1 MRLLAKFLKVL
12 NSNAE
17 PLEISLGLC
26 LAMIAGLTP
35 LMSLHNLVVLFAV
48 LVLKVNL
55 SAFLLGLGLFS
66 GIAYALDPLFHRI
79 GLAVLTA
86 PSLGNLWT
94 SLYNS
99 TLWRLEHF
107 NNSIVM
113 GSLLTSLA
121 LFVPFVLLGNMLIR
135 RYRAHVLGWVMKSRF
150 MQMMAASSFY
160 RLYQSVSGWGGN
172 V

>member
-17 PLEISLGLC
+17 PLEISMGIC

-35 LMSLHNLVVLFAV
+35 FMSLHNLFVLFAV
-48 LVLKVNL
+48 LVLRVNL
-55 SAFLLGLGLFS
+55 SAFLLALALFS

-79 GLAVLTA
+79 GLAALTL
-86 PSLGNLWT
+86 PSLENLWT

-121 LFVPFVLLGNMLIR
+121 LFVPAVLLCNMLIR
-135 RYRAHVLGWVMKSRF
+135 RYRAHVLLWVMKSRF
-150 MQMMAASSFY
+150 MQMMTASRFY
-160 RLYQSVSGWGGN
+160 NLYQSLTGWGGN

>member
-35 LMSLHNLVVLFAV
+35 LTSLHNLVVLLAV
-48 LVLKVNL
+48 LVLKINL

-66 GIAYALDPLFHRI
+66 GIAYALDPLFHRV

-113 GSLLTSLA
+113 GSLLISLA
-121 LFVPFVLLGNMLIR
+121 LFVPFVMLGNMLVR
-135 RYRAHVLGWVMKSRF
+135 RYRTHVLAWVMKSRF
-150 MQMMAASSFY
+150 MQMMTASSFY
-160 RLYQSVSGWGGN
+160 RLYQSVTGWGEN